1 MDDILKDLLDGKI
14 TLDDAKKEIELRLY
28 GSDHHTLDTGRE
40 HRTGVPE
47 VVIAEG
53 KHEKH
58 LKDVSLDLLK
68 RKDKAMI
75 SRLTPETSSNLIEF
89 LSKNVPDLDYELI
102 EEAGFLT
109 AWKGER
115 RVIEKEGRVGILTAG
130 TSDIPIA
137 KEAEAVARELG
148 CEVRSFHDV
157 GVAGVHRVMEPLK
170 MIKEWD
176 ADVIIVAAG
185 REGAL
190 PTLVSGMVDIP
201 VIGLPISTG
210 YGIHGKGETALF
222 AMLQSCS
229 PLVVVNIDAGFVAGA
244 VAARIAKHRRD
255 VTSS

>member
-40 HRTGVPE
+40 NRTGVPE

-58 LKDVSLDLLK
+58 LKEVSMDLLQ
-68 RKDKAMI
+68 RKGKAMI
-75 SRLTPETSSNLIEF
+75 SRLTPEASSNLIGY
-89 LSKNVPDLDYELI
+89 LSENVPNLDYELI

-115 RVIEKEGRVGILTAG
+115 IVVKKVGRVGVLTAG

-137 KEAEAVARELG
+137 REAETVAKELG

-170 MIKEWD
+170 ILKEWD
-176 ADVIIVAAG
+176 ADVLIVAAG

-244 VAARIAKHRRD
+244 VAARIAMHRREG
-255 VTSS
+255 TSS